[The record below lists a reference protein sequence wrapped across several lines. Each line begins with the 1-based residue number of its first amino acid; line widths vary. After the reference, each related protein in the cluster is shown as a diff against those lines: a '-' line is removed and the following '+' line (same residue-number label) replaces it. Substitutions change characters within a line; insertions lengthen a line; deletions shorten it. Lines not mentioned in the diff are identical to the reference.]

1 MVLVFP
7 GVLSHQQLQ
16 DHQETILL
24 HFSPTTQ
31 PPFLQ
36 QQIFTLYTCTVLL
49 QLSNTILYNHF
60 YNSKVSPS
68 TVLYTSST
76 NNPITL
82 LPHYMQYTSN
92 HFYNSKVSPSTPVQ
106 VYHFSSTTQPM
117 FRIRIRI
124 KICLL
129 DPDPDPMEK
138 CGSGSRR

>member
-76 NNPITL
+76 NNPITYVHLSPTICSTLATIFTTEMFHPL
-82 LPHYMQYTSN
+82 LHLYKYIS
-92 HFYNSKVSPSTPVQ
+92 SPPLHNQ
-106 VYHFSSTTQPM
+106 CF
-117 FRIRIRI
+117 
-124 KICLL
+124 
-129 DPDPDPMEK
+129 
-138 CGSGSRR
+138 GSGSA

>member
-68 TVLYTSST
+68 TVLYSVHQFYKQSYYVHLSPTICSTLATIFTTAKFHPLHLYKNITSPPLH
-76 NNPITL
+76 N
-82 LPHYMQYTSN
+82 QC
-92 HFYNSKVSPSTPVQ
+92 F
-106 VYHFSSTTQPM
+106 
-117 FRIRIRI
+117 
-124 KICLL
+124 
-129 DPDPDPMEK
+129 
-138 CGSGSRR
+138 GSGSA